1 MQWYRRAVVLGGV
14 VGIAGS
20 LMLSGGAAA
29 AQGTTWSFS
38 RVAFGL
44 SNPRG
49 IAFDGLGGMYVAE
62 SGLPGTAP
70 LGVTQTGAVDK
81 YTLNGSGATRV
92 WSTHFNSL
100 FDNGERGSDALGPAG
115 MSAVGNG
122 CTKSSAGKREGC
134 QVLMIMSES
143 QQGVMAQGGPPIGQ
157 IGHLYNLDSV
167 TGAATDRGDIGDQE
181 YAWANTNK
189 GLWEEFPDS
198 NPYGVLVTG
207 GGAAASHT
215 FVIDA
220 GANTVSEVLRDGTI
234 RVIAYIPN
242 EVPNPNLPNRDATP
256 TCAAEGPDGALYVG
270 TLDLIRNFATSPTQ
284 GMSNVWRIDPNRHE
298 NFLTAAH
305 LWATGLTTVTACTF
319 DSAGNF
325 WATEMFKFNQAGP
338 PGDLVRIPFS
348 DPTQLEH
355 VGAGRLPVPGGVAQG
370 PDGAIYVT
378 VGSAAN
384 NALFGA
390 VVRVSQQ

>member
-1 MQWYRRAVVLGGV
+1 MQWYRRAVMLAGV
-14 VGIAGS
+14 AGVAGS
-20 LMLSGGAAA
+20 VMLSGGAAA

-38 RVAFGL
+38 PVAFGL

-70 LGVTQTGAVDK
+70 LGVTQSGAVDK
-81 YTLNGSGATRV
+81 YTLSGSGATRV

-122 CTKSSAGKREGC
+122 CTKASAGQREGC
-134 QVLMIMSES
+134 QVLVIMSES
-143 QQGVMAQGGPPIGQ
+143 QQGVIAQGGPPIDQ
-157 IGHLYNLDSV
+157 IGHLFRLDSV
-167 TGAATDRGDIGDQE
+167 SGAATDRGDIGDQE
-181 YAWANTNK
+181 YAWTNANK
-189 GLWEEFPDS
+189 GLWQEFPDS

-220 GANTVSEVLRDGTI
+220 GANTVSEVLPDGTI

-242 EVPNPNLPNRDATP
+242 EVPMGNLPTRDATP

-270 TLDLIRNFATSPTQ
+270 TLDLIRNFATAPTQ
-284 GMSNVWRIDPNRHE
+284 GMSNVWRIDPNSHE

-305 LWATGLTTVTACTF
+305 LWATGLTTVTACSF

-325 WATEMFKFNQAGP
+325 WAAEMFKLNQAGP
-338 PGDLVRIPFS
+338 PGDLVRIPFTN
-348 DPTQLEH
+348 PTQLEH
-355 VGAGRLPVPGGVAQG
+355 IGGGHLLLPGGVAQG

-384 NALFGA
+384 KPFGA

>member
-1 MQWYRRAVVLGGV
+1 MKWYRHAVMLASVA
-14 VGIAGS
+14 GIASS
-20 LMLSGGAAA
+20 LVLSGGAAG
-29 AQGTTWSFS
+29 AQGTTWSFNP
-38 RVAFGL
+38 VAFGL

-81 YTLNGSGATRV
+81 YTLSGSGATRV

-122 CTKSSAGKREGC
+122 CTKASAGQRKGC

-143 QQGVMAQGGPPIGQ
+143 QQGVMAQGGPPIDQ
-157 IGHLYNLDSV
+157 IGHLYRLDSV

-181 YAWANTNK
+181 YAWTNANK
-189 GLWEEFPDS
+189 GLWEEFPDA

-220 GANTVSEVLRDGTI
+220 GANTVSEVTSDGTI
-234 RVIAYIPN
+234 HVIAFIPN
-242 EVPNPNLPNRDATP
+242 EVPTANLPTRDATP

-270 TLDLIRNFATSPTQ
+270 TLDLIRNFATAPTQ
-284 GMSNVWRIDPNRHE
+284 GMSNVWRIDPNNHE

-325 WATEMFKFNQAGP
+325 WAAEMFKLNQAGP
-338 PGDLVRIPFS
+338 PGDLVRIPFAS
-348 DPTQLEH
+348 PTQLEH
-355 VGAGRLPVPGGVAQG
+355 IGGGQLPLPGGVAQG

-378 VGSAAN
+378 VGAAAN
-384 NALFGA
+384 APVGA